1 MRKRL
6 PSVHFP
12 ALMPAKEGPAILA
25 RFRGGESERDMQAD
39 IHPKVFLC
47 EVSCTCGNKF
57 HIKFKKET
65 LTVDICS
72 GCHPFYTGTQKFVDS
87 AGRVDAFTKRFAWD
101 KDKAKVKATQKLD
114 IKKVAAPKEDL
125 KTALERKRLFS
136 ADREIPVPEKEE
148 RQGGR
153 GFGGPGG
160 GGGGGRGRR

>member
-1 MRKRL
+1 MRNAP
-6 PSVHFP
+6 PSVHFL
-12 ALMPAKEGPAILA
+12 ALMSAEEGPATLA
-25 RFRGGESERDMQAD
+25 RFRGEESEITMQAD

-57 HIKFKKET
+57 HIKFKKEA
-65 LTVDICS
+65 LSVDICS

-125 KTALERKRLFS
+125 KTALERKRLLG
-136 ADREIPVPEKEE
+136 ANREIIVPVEEKEE
-148 RQGGR
+148 RKGR
-153 GFGGPGG
+153 GGPGGPGG
-160 GGGGGRGRR
+160 GGRGRGR